1 MIHRGKNCIDGLLL
15 VDKPV
20 DWTSH
25 DVVNCVR
32 RRFDLYKTGHCGT
45 LDPFATGLLIL
56 LLGKATKLQDL
67 LMSETKIY
75 SGVMRL
81 GEATDSQDR
90 MGNVTAVKE
99 VPKLVRGD
107 LEALAGHFLGDQ
119 FQIPPMASAIKVD
132 GKPLYKL
139 AHQGKTIERKPRP
152 ISIKSFDITDVDLP
166 DVGFRL
172 CCSKGTYVR
181 TIADDFGE
189 KLGCGAHL
197 EELRREQS
205 GDFRV
210 ENAVSMDLI
219 KDWELSQLLE
229 HYVPMEDLCA
239 FDAKKD

>member
-1 MIHRGKNCIDGLLL
+1 MIHRGKNCLDGLLL

-25 DVVNCVR
+25 DVVNCIR

-45 LDPFATGLLIL
+45 LDPFATGLLII
-56 LLGKATKLQDL
+56 LLGKATKLQDA

-75 SGVMRL
+75 SGIMRL
-81 GEATDSQDR
+81 GVATDSQDR
-90 MGNVTAVKE
+90 MGEVTATKA
-99 VPKLVRGD
+99 VPELGREE
-107 LEALAGHFLGDQ
+107 LESLAGRFLGDQ
-119 FQIPPMASAIKVD
+119 FQIPPMASAIKLN

-139 AHQGKTIERKPRP
+139 AHQGKTVERKPRP
-152 ISIKSFDITDVDLP
+152 ISIKSFEITEIKLP

-181 TIADDFGE
+181 TIAADFGE
-189 KLGCGAHL
+189 KIGCGAHL

-210 ENAVSMDLI
+210 ENAISVDI
-219 KDWELSQLLE
+219 VKEWELPQLLE
-229 HYVPMEDLCA
+229 HYVPIEELA
-239 FDAKKD
+239 AAEAPRG